1 MQALVRG
8 FTTTLNS
15 TRRYK
20 FKSPEAIVDHVVIGG
35 GVVGLAVARALSRRF
50 PEKTTVLI
58 ERHTRAGE
66 ETSSR
71 NSEVIH
77 AGLYYP
83 PGSLKTRL
91 CLRGRQ
97 MLYAYC
103 AEHGI
108 PHRRLGKLVVG
119 RDVHRK
125 YITAMHAKAQTLT
138 APSHWDHSMNPHVL
152 PTEVLSGDAA
162 RELVPELAKEITSS
176 LWSPSTGIV
185 DSATL
190 LSNLEKDIGDAG
202 TTIAYGTRAVRIDA
216 ATEST
221 QGWIIQTTTISEG
234 SDSYADATLAR
245 VLINAA
251 GLGATSVLNEVLPP
265 SRHIPLYYARGAYAA
280 YRGPGVQGIKHLV
293 YPADDASAAK
303 GASFHSL
310 GTHLTLDME
319 GNVRFGPDIDWISVP
334 NGAARDEDVWEAH
347 LSPDEERARSMYT
360 AVSRY
365 LPSVKP
371 EGFQIDY
378 VGIRPKLAPP
388 GAPFQDFVVRTDYA
402 NNRDGKAPMISLLGI
417 ESPGL
422 TASLALA
429 EMVVEDML
437 VGTHKQSY

>member
-1 MQALVRG
+1 
-8 FTTTLNS
+8 
-15 TRRYK
+15 
-20 FKSPEAIVDHVVIGG
+20 
-35 GVVGLAVARALSRRF
+35 
-50 PEKTTVLI
+50 
-58 ERHTRAGE
+58 
-66 ETSSR
+66 
-71 NSEVIH
+71 
-77 AGLYYP
+77 
-83 PGSLKTRL
+83 
-91 CLRGRQ
+91 

-103 AEHGI
+103 IEHGI

-119 RDVHRK
+119 RDDQRK

-138 APSHWDHSMNPHVL
+138 APPHWDHSIDPHVL

-162 RELVPELAKEITSS
+162 RGLVPELAKEITSS

-190 LSNLEKDIGDAG
+190 LSSLEKDIGDAG
-202 TTIAYGTRAVRIDA
+202 ATIAYGTRAVRIDA
-216 ATEST
+216 ATETT
-221 QGWIIQTTTISEG
+221 QGWIVQTTTNSEEG
-234 SDSYADATLAR
+234 SDSYTDATLAR

-251 GLGATSVLNEVLPP
+251 GLGAASVLNEVLPP

-280 YRGPGVQGIKHLV
+280 YRGPEVRGIKHLV

-319 GNVRFGPDIDWISVP
+319 GNVRFGPDIDWLSVP
-334 NGAARDEDVWEAH
+334 NSAARDEDVWEAH
-347 LSPDEERARSMYT
+347 LSANEERARSMYA
-360 AVSRY
+360 AVSRN

-402 NNRDGKAPMISLLGI
+402 NERDGRAPMISLLGI

-429 EMVVEDML
+429 EMVVEDVL
-437 VGTHKQSY
+437 VSTDKQSY

>member
-1 MQALVRG
+1 
-8 FTTTLNS
+8 
-15 TRRYK
+15 
-20 FKSPEAIVDHVVIGG
+20 
-35 GVVGLAVARALSRRF
+35 
-50 PEKTTVLI
+50 
-58 ERHTRAGE
+58 
-66 ETSSR
+66 
-71 NSEVIH
+71 
-77 AGLYYP
+77 
-83 PGSLKTRL
+83 
-91 CLRGRQ
+91 

-103 AEHGI
+103 IEHGI

-119 RDVHRK
+119 RDDQRK

-138 APSHWDHSMNPHVL
+138 APPHWDHSIDPYVL

-162 RELVPELAKEITSS
+162 RGLVPELAKEITSS

-190 LSNLEKDIGDAG
+190 LSSLEKDIGDAG
-202 TTIAYGTRAVRIDA
+202 ATIAYGTRAVRIDA
-216 ATEST
+216 ATETT
-221 QGWIIQTTTISEG
+221 QGWIVQTTTNSEEG

-251 GLGATSVLNEVLPP
+251 GLGAASVLNEVLPP

-280 YRGPGVQGIKHLV
+280 YRGPEVRGIKHLV

-319 GNVRFGPDIDWISVP
+319 GNVRFGPDIDWLSVP
-334 NGAARDEDVWEAH
+334 NSAARDEDVWEAH
-347 LSPDEERARSMYT
+347 LSANEERARSMYA

-402 NNRDGKAPMISLLGI
+402 NERDGRAPMISLLGI

-429 EMVVEDML
+429 EMVVEDVL
-437 VGTHKQSY
+437 VSTDKQSY